1 MSYKQDS
8 ELVILNRLDKYE
20 GIAKAEYFET
30 LDRLRD
36 LSVSGSS
43 IGGSGLGSFGST
55 LIKLAQIFAPS
66 SFLPIIGNPSINIPG
81 TSYYSPISPGT
92 GIIPGGTSPFGIGPY
107 SQYTGQPPAGTASGF
122 DPYQILGATGIG
134 SLASQG
140 FSLGGQAAGAG
151 NGGLASWS
159 VGGQALPLLPLVGAG
174 LGLVSSAG
182 FGRSLILPAAGL
194 ISGLGG
200 LISSIAPLFGP
211 KNALSVIASAGVANG
226 AAGAI
231 ASSYN
236 AVSSRIL
243 ANADVT
249 LSSKIKNLES
259 VLKEFDAQKDV
270 VKKMLKDSL
279 ESSKKAIQDL

>member
-20 GIAKAEYFET
+20 GIAKSEYFET

-55 LIKLAQIFAPS
+55 LIKLAQIFSPS

-92 GIIPGGTSPFGIGPY
+92 GIVPGGTSPFGVGPY

-122 DPYQILGATGIG
+122 DPYQILGTTGIG
-134 SLASQG
+134 SMASQG
-140 FSLGGQAAGAG
+140 FSLGGQAAPLGDDG
-151 NGGLASWS
+151 LGGWS
-159 VGGQALPLLPLVGAG
+159 VGGQALPLLPLIGAG
-174 LGLVSSAG
+174 MGLVSSAG

-194 ISGLGG
+194 VSGLGG
-200 LISSIAPLFGP
+200 LISSVAPFFGP
-211 KNALSVIASAGVANG
+211 KNTLSIISSAGVANG

-249 LSSKIKNLES
+249 LSSKIKNLEA
-259 VLKEFDAQKDV
+259 VLKEFDAQKEV

-279 ESSKKAIQDL
+279 EGSKKAIQDL